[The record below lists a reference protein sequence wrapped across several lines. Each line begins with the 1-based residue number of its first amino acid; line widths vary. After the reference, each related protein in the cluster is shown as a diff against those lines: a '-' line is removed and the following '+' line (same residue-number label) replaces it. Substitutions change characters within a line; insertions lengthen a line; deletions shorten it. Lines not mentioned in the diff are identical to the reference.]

1 MDPATLDAATLK
13 AIFQEQSLGMSAR
26 VVAFGCAA
34 LLATAVLDSVRR
46 RELQEDLT
54 PIWLTCA
61 LAFLTV
67 AISFDLLIWLTNAL
81 GAWTPSST
89 IFFLLLAFLMAISM
103 SYAIRI
109 SKLSNQVRVLAQEL
123 ALLKVERAEP
133 PASAL

>member
-1 MDPATLDAATLK
+1 MDPATLDAATIK
-13 AIFQEQSLGMSAR
+13 AIFQEESLGMSAR

-61 LAFLTV
+61 LAFLTL

-89 IFFLLLAFLMAISM
+89 IFFLLITFLMAISM
-103 SYAIRI
+103 SYAVRI
-109 SKLSNQVRVLAQEL
+109 SRLSNQVRVLAQEL
-123 ALLKVERAEP
+123 ALLKVERPEP
-133 PASAL
+133 PAPAL